1 MEGGR
6 AKEKG
11 KEEVKGEESHRK
23 GGGEPSLHGF
33 IRDRRSVWEED
44 KGTLK
49 PSAAAS
55 TGTSAKALKGVS
67 VQAPKK
73 VVFPRSPR
81 SSAVTWTLN

>member
-44 KGTLK
+44 KGHPETQCCRIDGDFGESSERCVGA
-49 PSAAAS
+49 SA
-55 TGTSAKALKGVS
+55 
-67 VQAPKK
+67 
-73 VVFPRSPR
+73 
-81 SSAVTWTLN
+81 